1 MKAKIKSKLNLED
14 RTPLQNIIPIETP
27 FLLYLDP
34 SSLCNFKCQFCPSG
48 HRNLIENVGYKRSI
62 MNLDL
67 FYKIIDDLK
76 EFEKPIKFLRMN
88 KIGEPLLNKNLEKM
102 ISYAKKSGKIEKID
116 LATNG
121 SLFNKERME
130 AIIKAGVDRLNIS
143 AEGVNSAQYLKYCG
157 VEFDFDNFVKNVKWL
172 YENKQNCEIT
182 IKIPKNYLTKEDEKK
197 FFDTFGDYCDRIFV
211 ENLTS
216 IWPAFD
222 IQEYSNIKIS
232 NESQYNQKQ
241 EDKNVCSYI
250 FYSMAIN
257 SDGTVSACCPDWE
270 QKLLIGDAN
279 KQSLKEIWTSPEYDS
294 LRIQHL
300 EDKRCDNETCSICG
314 HIKYCQVDNIDSYKD
329 EILVKFK
336 HNQELYK

>member
-1 MKAKIKSKLNLED
+1 MKAKIKSKLNLEN
-14 RTPLQNIIPIETP
+14 RTPLQDVIPIETP

-62 MNLDL
+62 MELEL

-76 EFEKPIKFLRMN
+76 EFNNPIKFLRMN
-88 KIGEPLLNKNLEKM
+88 KIGEPFLNKNLEKM
-102 ISYAKKSGKIEKID
+102 IDYAKKSGKIEKID

-121 SLFNKERME
+121 ALFDKERL
-130 AIIKAGVDRLNIS
+130 AAVIDAGVDRINIS
-143 AEGVNSAQYLKYCG
+143 VEGVNVEQYKKYCG
-157 VEFDFDNFVKNVKWL
+157 VELDFEKFLENVKWL
-172 YENKQNCEIT
+172 YANKKDCEIT
-182 IKIPKNYLTKEDEKK
+182 AKIPKNYLTEDDEKS
-197 FFDTFGDYCDRIFV
+197 FYDIFGNYCDRIFV

-222 IQEYSNIKIS
+222 IQKHSDIKIS
-232 NESQYNQKQ
+232 DASQYSQKQ
-241 EDKNVCSYI
+241 EDKDVCSYI

-270 QKLLIGDAN
+270 QKLIIGDTN
-279 KQSLKEIWTSPEYDS
+279 KQSLKEIWNSPEYNS

-300 EDKRCDNETCSICG
+300 EGKRCENLTCSICG
-314 HIKYCQVDNIDSYKD
+314 HIKHCQIDNIDPYKD
-329 EILVKFK
+329 KILKKFI
-336 HNQELYK
+336 